1 MPKGLKST
9 SAQIIVSGSVS
20 ESAINTFTE
29 AKIDLQ
35 LNVLDRE
42 VFIVTGTNIDVLPP
56 DCVAAVDTRTRASLT
71 STSRTSVGSLS
82 SSNVI
87 ATARDD
93 IRASTVVGAPS
104 HVAFSTAFG
113 ETPAVGMDYLAIIA
127 TNDFFVQVEGSNNI
141 VTKNMKFKLYG
152 FRAVA
157 DAAVFAA
164 LTQSELL
171 SA

>member
-56 DCVAAVDTRTRASLT
+56 DCVAAVNTRTRASLT

-93 IRASTVVGAPS
+93 IRAELLTAS
-104 HVAFSTAFG
+104 HVAFSTSFG
-113 ETPAVGMDYLAIIA
+113 ASKRGGNSTYLARA
-127 TNDFFVQVEGSNNI
+127 TKHDGNRCF
-141 VTKNMKFKLYG
+141 L
-152 FRAVA
+152 
-157 DAAVFAA
+157 
-164 LTQSELL
+164 
-171 SA
+171 